1 MEKLTAVLKV
11 VLADT
16 FVMYF
21 RAHSYHWN
29 VEGSSFSEMHNFFG
43 SLYEELHD
51 AVDPIAEELRVL
63 DEYAPMSL
71 MELYNY
77 KTLQEDGAKPI
88 TTRDMLLNVLA
99 SNNTLLANL
108 NKAFDIASEAKAQG
122 HADFLAARIDIHM
135 KHGWMIKS
143 YLKNVGA

>member
-1 MEKLTAVLKV
+1 MEQLTAALKV

-29 VEGSSFSEMHNFFG
+29 VEGSSFSEMHEFFG
-43 SLYEELHD
+43 ELYEELHG
-51 AVDPIAEELRVL
+51 AVDPIAEQIRVL
-63 DEYAPMSL
+63 EQYAPVSL

-77 KTLQEDGAKPI
+77 KTLQEDGSKPV
-88 TTRDMLLNVLA
+88 TCNDMLLNTLA
-99 SNNTLLANL
+99 SNNILLANL

-122 HADFLAARIDIHM
+122 HADFLASRIDIHM

-143 YLKNVGA
+143 YLVGA